1 MLLKFIFFVL
11 STAYADPANH
21 FVCRSADE
29 KTKVT
34 YSTTS
39 FAGVPMLT
47 YVFEKTS
54 LNFSG
59 PKLKKEQITMGSWT
73 VTDVSAE
80 KKISLF
86 IPIVNI
92 EKGPVEF
99 STMLAETTVKT
110 GTTSFLQLQCK
121 AEKMV
126 F

>member
-59 PKLKKEQITMGSWT
+59 PKLKRANNHGFMDRNRRVGRKKNITVYTNREHRERSSR
-73 VTDVSAE
+73 VLNYARRND
-80 KKISLF
+80 
-86 IPIVNI
+86 
-92 EKGPVEF
+92 
-99 STMLAETTVKT
+99 
-110 GTTSFLQLQCK
+110 C
-121 AEKMV
+121 
-126 F
+126 